1 MKLFAA
7 LAALTLITAPAAQA
21 GFTKTVKVMTVNN
34 TPEICF
40 NLPTNTPVK
49 ARVLFT
55 EMRVLS
61 GVSTQKIILEAF
73 C

>member
-7 LAALTLITAPAAQA
+7 LAALTLAAAPAQA
-21 GFTKTVKVMTVNN
+21 GFTKTVQVMSV
-34 TPEICF
+34 
-40 NLPTNTPVK
+40 TNTAELCSNRPVGSTVQ

-55 EMRVLS
+55 EMRVNNS
-61 GVSTQKIILEAF
+61 VSTQKIILEAF